1 MNQSIESNTQVD
13 ESSVSKMS
21 TAEQITRQ
29 AEWKISS
36 IVPNSVKITREGT
49 RINMVDGETSIGS
62 IHVIESTQ
70 WQNDGKFKIMWDRWD
85 NGRRYDGTQI
95 GRAKIEYGSPSI
107 KWIQIKEFAETI
119 KYVWNM
125 EITKAISEPSIVRG
139 SIEHTKVQKDWV
151 NTIPRHQSI
160 VGGKVHN
167 ATARWGAEKVEVS
180 IITPKDEAS
189 RQAMMKGTKSICPP
203 TKAIM
208 KIVIE
213 SDVEVTVGG
222 HRIDTTSYSHT
233 SVPVITIVG
242 STEEVDKVIKKIAGN
257 PLDW

>member
-1 MNQSIESNTQVD
+1 MNQSAESSTQVD

-95 GRAKIEYGSPSI
+95 GRAKIEYGSPAI

>member
-21 TAEQITRQ
+21 TAEQITIQ

-95 GRAKIEYGSPSI
+95 GRAKIEYGSPAI

-208 KIVIE
+208 KIVIG

-222 HRIDTTSYSHT
+222 RRIDTTSYSHT